1 MKKVTFIMVFITII
15 LSFGMTIFQ
24 SPLLANTESKKNEFR
39 DIYLNIITVNKPQ
52 AEMVKRI
59 IGNKHNVEYMIT
71 DEKDI
76 KNFEFD
82 DDVVKNVSNM
92 DLFIYTGTDFE
103 PWISNFIS
111 KLKKG
116 NLGIINLSRGIRLLN
131 FDNNGDVKENPYYFE
146 GIEEYKIALY
156 NIKNSIQDKDP
167 KNRDYYEENYN
178 KSIKEFDKQISYY
191 NKHINALKNYNFVI
205 LDNRFD
211 YIAKSLNLSTIKLQN
226 NDINDLVKE
235 KNLDPEKVVII
246 QDGDDLVDINT
257 VIDIDSM
264 RTEGTESNPEAK
276 YYKTV
281 ELWKYYGN
289 MSFDDLILYNI
300 KELSNIVESDSS
312 NNTDNDLVEEVK

>member
-52 AEMVKRI
+52 AEMVKNI

-76 KNFEFD
+76 KNFKFD
-82 DDVVKNVSNM
+82 DDVIKNVSNM
-92 DLFIYTGTDFE
+92 DLFIYNGADFE

-131 FDNNGDVKENPYYFE
+131 FDSSGDVKENPYYFE

-178 KSIKEFDKQISYY
+178 KSIKQFDEQIKYY
-191 NKHINALKNYNFVI
+191 DKYINKFKDYTFVI

-211 YIAKSLNLSTIKLQN
+211 YLSKSLNLNTIKLQN
-226 NDINDLVKE
+226 DDVNDLVK
-235 KNLDPEKVVII
+235 KNNLDPEKVIII
-246 QDGDDLVDINT
+246 QDGDDLVDIDTLINL
-257 VIDIDSM
+257 DM
-264 RTEGTESNPEAK
+264 GEAEFTESNQEAK
-276 YYKTV
+276 HYNTV
-281 ELWKYYGN
+281 ELWKYYGD
-289 MSFDDLILYNI
+289 MSFEDLILYNI
-300 KELSNIVESDSS
+300 KELSNIVEFDSS
-312 NNTDNDLVEEVK
+312 NNTDNDLVQEVK

>member
-1 MKKVTFIMVFITII
+1 MKKVTFIMVFITMI
-15 LSFGMTIFQ
+15 LSLGMTIFQ

-52 AEMVKRI
+52 AEMVKSI
-59 IGNKHNVEYMIT
+59 SGNKHNVEYMIT

-82 DDVVKNVSNM
+82 DDVIKNVSNM

-103 PWISNFIS
+103 PWVSNFIS

-131 FDNNGDVKENPYYFE
+131 FDNDGDAKENPYYFE

-156 NIKNSIQDKDP
+156 NIKNSVQDKDP

-178 KSIKEFDKQISYY
+178 KCIKEFDKQISYY
-191 NKHINALKNYNFVI
+191 NEHIKALKNYNFVI

-211 YIAKSLNLSTIKLQN
+211 YIAKSLNLNTIRLQN
-226 NDINDLVKE
+226 DDINDLVK
-235 KNLDPEKVVII
+235 KNNLDPEKVVII

-257 VIDIDSM
+257 LIDLDP
-264 RTEGTESNPEAK
+264 EKTESSELNPKAE

-281 ELWKYYGN
+281 ELWKYYGD

-300 KELSNIVESDSS
+300 KELSNIVEGDLSNDSENS
-312 NNTDNDLVEEVK
+312 N

>member
-1 MKKVTFIMVFITII
+1 MKKVTFIMVFITMI
-15 LSFGMTIFQ
+15 LSLGMTIFQ

-52 AEMVKRI
+52 AEMVKSI
-59 IGNKHNVEYMIT
+59 IGNKHNVEYMMA

-82 DDVVKNVSNM
+82 DDVIKNVSNM

-116 NLGIINLSRGIRLLN
+116 NLGIINLSRGIRILN

-156 NIKNSIQDKDP
+156 NIKNSVQDKDP

-178 KSIKEFDKQISYY
+178 KCIKEFDKQISYY
-191 NKHINALKNYNFVI
+191 NEEIKALKNYNFVI

-211 YIAKSLNLSTIKLQN
+211 YIAKSLNLNTIKLKDK
-226 NDINDLVKE
+226 DINDLVKE
-235 KNLDPEKVVII
+235 NNLDPEKVVII

-257 VIDIDSM
+257 LIDLDS
-264 RTEGTESNPEAK
+264 EETESLELNQKPK

-281 ELWKYYGN
+281 ELWKYYGDMN
-289 MSFDDLILYNI
+289 FSDLILYNI
-300 KELSNIVESDSS
+300 KELSNIVEFDNS
-312 NNTDNDLVEEVK
+312 NNTDNNSLEEIE